1 MHIPLVSASITQHM
15 LGTRGQH
22 MVTRGPYAWIGICV
36 FTPTHSQCYTL
47 DSKET
52 VTVRT
57 RAFTSVGG
65 TVHIPLVST
74 SITQHMLGTRGQCMV
89 TRAPYAWTGQC
100 YTLGSKETLTVHTR
114 AFIHVGGTVH
124 ILLVS
129 TSMTQHMRHQVPCHP
144 PNAHRQTP

>member
-1 MHIPLVSASITQHM
+1 M

-65 TVHIPLVST
+65 TVHIPLVLNEYHT
-74 SITQHMLGTRGQCMV
+74 
-89 TRAPYAWTGQC
+89 AYAWHKGPVHGDTSTLCMDRSMLYPWLQGDVDCTYESIHTCRRYSTHPLGVNEYDTAYAASGTMPSTERTQTNTLSKGGCLC
-100 YTLGSKETLTVHTR
+100 YR
-114 AFIHVGGTVH
+114 PA
-124 ILLVS
+124 
-129 TSMTQHMRHQVPCHP
+129 
-144 PNAHRQTP
+144 